1 MNKKNVVFDFGQV
14 MVRFEP
20 SYMVGRYVDDKD
32 DAALLE
38 EVVFDRLYWDK
49 LDSGDISD
57 DEVISACRER
67 LPERLWQVA
76 EKIYFNWIYNLPEIE
91 GMREL
96 VRYIKKTYGVRV
108 LLLSNISTYFAEHA
122 DEIDVL
128 REFEACVFSAVIG
141 KVKPSADIF
150 EYVCQKYGM
159 LAEETV
165 FVDDNP
171 NNIKGAQS
179 VGITGY
185 LFDGDA
191 DKLKA
196 YLDGVLGN

>member
-1 MNKKNVVFDFGQV
+1 MIKNVVFDFGQV

-49 LDSGDISD
+49 LDSADISD
-57 DEVISACRER
+57 DEVISACRQR

-76 EKIYFNWIYNLPEIE
+76 ERIYFDWIFNLPEID

-96 VRYIKKTYGVRV
+96 VRYIKRQYGVRV

-141 KVKPSADIF
+141 KIKPSADIF

>member
-1 MNKKNVVFDFGQV
+1 MIKNVVFDFGQV

-49 LDSGDISD
+49 LDSADISD
-57 DEVISACRER
+57 DEVVSACRER

-76 EKIYFNWIYNLPEIE
+76 ERIYFDWIFNLPEID

-96 VRYIKKTYGVRV
+96 VRYIKRQYGVRV

-185 LFDGDA
+185 LFDGNA
-191 DKLKA
+191 GKLKA

>member
-1 MNKKNVVFDFGQV
+1 MIKNVVFDFGQV

-57 DEVISACRER
+57 DEVISACRQR

-76 EKIYFNWIYNLPEIE
+76 ERIYFDWIYNLPEID

-96 VRYIKKTYGVRV
+96 VRYVKKTYGVRV

>member
-1 MNKKNVVFDFGQV
+1 MIKNVVFDFGQV

-141 KVKPSADIF
+141 KVKPNADIF

-171 NNIKGAQS
+171 NNIKGAQY

>member
-1 MNKKNVVFDFGQV
+1 MIKNVVFDFGQV

-49 LDSGDISD
+49 LDSADISD
-57 DEVISACRER
+57 DEVVSACRER

-76 EKIYFNWIYNLPEIE
+76 ERIYFDWIFNLPEID

-96 VRYIKKTYGVRV
+96 VRYIKRQYGVRV

-159 LAEETV
+159 LVEETV

-185 LFDGDA
+185 LFDGNA

-196 YLDGVLGN
+196 YLDGVLGD

>member
-1 MNKKNVVFDFGQV
+1 MIKNVVFDFGQV

-20 SYMVGRYVDDKD
+20 SYMVGRYVDDKE

-49 LDSGDISD
+49 LDSADISD
-57 DEVISACRER
+57 DEVVSACRER

-76 EKIYFNWIYNLPEIE
+76 ERIYFDWIFNLPEID

-96 VRYIKKTYGVRV
+96 VRYIKRQYGVRV

-191 DKLKA
+191 DKLKV

>member
-1 MNKKNVVFDFGQV
+1 MIKNVVFDFGQV

-49 LDSGDISD
+49 LDSADISD
-57 DEVISACRER
+57 DEVISACRQR

-76 EKIYFNWIYNLPEIE
+76 ERIYFDWIFNLPEIV

-96 VRYIKKTYGVRV
+96 VRYIKRQYGVRV

-196 YLDGVLGN
+196 YLDDVLGN

>member
-1 MNKKNVVFDFGQV
+1 MIKNVVFDFGQV

-49 LDSGDISD
+49 LDSADISD
-57 DEVISACRER
+57 DEVIFACRQR

-76 EKIYFNWIYNLPEIE
+76 ERIYFDWIFNLPEID

-96 VRYIKKTYGVRV
+96 VRYIKRQYGVRV

-185 LFDGDA
+185 LFDGNA

>member
-1 MNKKNVVFDFGQV
+1 MIKNVVFDFGQV

-49 LDSGDISD
+49 LDSADISD
-57 DEVISACRER
+57 DEVVSACRER

-76 EKIYFNWIYNLPEIE
+76 ERIYFDWIFNLPEID

-96 VRYIKKTYGVRV
+96 VRYIKRQYGVRV

-185 LFDGDA
+185 LFDGNA

-196 YLDGVLGN
+196 YLDGVLGD

>member
-1 MNKKNVVFDFGQV
+1 MIKNVVFDFGQV

-49 LDSGDISD
+49 LDSADISD
-57 DEVISACRER
+57 DEVVSACRER

-76 EKIYFNWIYNLPEIE
+76 ERIYFDWIFNLPEID

-96 VRYIKKTYGVRV
+96 VRYIKRQYGVRV

>member
-1 MNKKNVVFDFGQV
+1 MIKNVVFDFGQV

-57 DEVISACRER
+57 DEVIFACRER

>member
-1 MNKKNVVFDFGQV
+1 MIKNVVFDFGQV

-57 DEVISACRER
+57 DEVVSACRER

-76 EKIYFNWIYNLPEIE
+76 ERIYFDWIFNLPEID

-96 VRYIKKTYGVRV
+96 VRYIKRQYGVRV

-141 KVKPSADIF
+141 KVKPGADIF

>member
-1 MNKKNVVFDFGQV
+1 MIKNVVFDFGQV

-49 LDSGDISD
+49 LDSADISD
-57 DEVISACRER
+57 DEVISACRQR

-76 EKIYFNWIYNLPEIE
+76 ERIYFDWIFNLPEID

-96 VRYIKKTYGVRV
+96 VRYIKRQYGVRV

-185 LFDGDA
+185 LFDGNA

>member
-1 MNKKNVVFDFGQV
+1 MIKNVVFDFGQV

-20 SYMVGRYVDDKD
+20 SYMVGRYVDDKE

-49 LDSGDISD
+49 LDSADISD
-57 DEVISACRER
+57 DEVVSACRER

-76 EKIYFNWIYNLPEIE
+76 ERIYFDWIFNLPEID

-96 VRYIKKTYGVRV
+96 VRYIKRQYGVRV

>member
-1 MNKKNVVFDFGQV
+1 MIKNVVFDFGQV

-76 EKIYFNWIYNLPEIE
+76 ERIYFDWIFNLPEID

-96 VRYIKKTYGVRV
+96 VRYIKRQYGVRV

-185 LFDGDA
+185 LFDGNA
-191 DKLKA
+191 GKLKA

>member
-171 NNIKGAQS
+171 NNIKGAQY

>member
-1 MNKKNVVFDFGQV
+1 MIKNVVFDFGQV

-20 SYMVGRYVDDKD
+20 SYMVGRYVDDKE

-49 LDSGDISD
+49 LDSADISD
-57 DEVISACRER
+57 DEVISACRQR

-96 VRYIKKTYGVRV
+96 VRYIKRQYGVRV

>member
-1 MNKKNVVFDFGQV
+1 MIKNVVFDFGQV

-57 DEVISACRER
+57 DEVISACRQR
-67 LPERLWQVA
+67 LPERLCQVA
-76 EKIYFNWIYNLPEIE
+76 ERIYFDWIFNLPEID

-96 VRYIKKTYGVRV
+96 VRYIKRQYGVRV

>member
-1 MNKKNVVFDFGQV
+1 MIKNVVFDFGQV

-20 SYMVGRYVDDKD
+20 SYMVGRYVDDKE

-49 LDSGDISD
+49 LDSADISD

>member
-1 MNKKNVVFDFGQV
+1 MIKNVVFDFGQV

-20 SYMVGRYVDDKD
+20 SYMVGRYVDNKD

-57 DEVISACRER
+57 DEVVSACRER

-76 EKIYFNWIYNLPEIE
+76 ERIYFDWIFNLPEID

-96 VRYIKKTYGVRV
+96 VRYIKRQYGVRV

-171 NNIKGAQS
+171 YNIKGAQS

>member
-1 MNKKNVVFDFGQV
+1 MIKNVVFDFGQV

-20 SYMVGRYVDDKD
+20 SYMVGRYVCDKD

-49 LDSGDISD
+49 LDSADISD
-57 DEVISACRER
+57 DEVISACCER

-76 EKIYFNWIYNLPEIE
+76 EKIYFEWIYNLPEID

-108 LLLSNISTYFAEHA
+108 LLLSNISKYFAEHA

-128 REFEACVFSAVIG
+128 REFETCVFSAVIG
-141 KVKPSADIF
+141 MIKPNADIF
-150 EYVCQKYGM
+150 EYVCEKYVI
-159 LAEETV
+159 LADETV

-196 YLDGVLGN
+196 YLDGVLG

>member
-1 MNKKNVVFDFGQV
+1 MIKNVVFDFGQV

-57 DEVISACRER
+57 DEVVSACRER

-76 EKIYFNWIYNLPEIE
+76 ERIYFDWIFNLPEID

-96 VRYIKKTYGVRV
+96 VRYIKRQYGVRV

-159 LAEETV
+159 LVEETV

>member
-20 SYMVGRYVDDKD
+20 SYMVGRYVDDKE

-49 LDSGDISD
+49 LDSADISD
-57 DEVISACRER
+57 DEVVSACRER

-76 EKIYFNWIYNLPEIE
+76 ERIYFDWIFNLPEID

-96 VRYIKKTYGVRV
+96 VRYIKRQYGVRV

>member
-1 MNKKNVVFDFGQV
+1 MIKNVVFDFGQV
-14 MVRFEP
+14 MFRFEP

-49 LDSGDISD
+49 LDSADISD
-57 DEVISACRER
+57 DEVVSACRER

-76 EKIYFNWIYNLPEIE
+76 ERIYFDWIFNLPEID

-96 VRYIKKTYGVRV
+96 VRYIKRQYGVRV

>member
-1 MNKKNVVFDFGQV
+1 MIKNVVFDFGQV

-49 LDSGDISD
+49 LDSADISD
-57 DEVISACRER
+57 DEVISACRQR

-76 EKIYFNWIYNLPEIE
+76 ERIYFDWIFNLPEIV

-96 VRYIKKTYGVRV
+96 VRYIKRQYGVRV

-141 KVKPSADIF
+141 KIKPSADIF